1 MDVKEIVRKYHDTC
15 HRYQLSDEYLKVQKC
30 KTRIEM
36 PTAAEFCYGVVYLQD
51 AAVDMLIKRIEG
63 LETELQE
70 LRGTIEVMEEWEHRV
85 DKAR

>member
-15 HRYQLSDEYLKVQKC
+15 HRYQLSDEYLKEQKC

-51 AAVDMLIKRIEG
+51 TAVDALIKRIEK
-63 LETELQE
+63 LEG
-70 LRGTIEVMEEWEHRV
+70 RHEHKN
-85 DKAR
+85 DG